1 MLLCLS
7 AVTEIVL
14 SASIAIC
21 TGLGW
26 LTSKTHHRI
35 NELDTRLD
43 AAELRMAR
51 EYVAK
56 KDLTEAVD
64 RVEAHM
70 IRIESKLDKIV
81 ITSPHRY

>member
-1 MLLCLS
+1 
-7 AVTEIVL
+7 
-14 SASIAIC
+14 
-21 TGLGW
+21 
-26 LTSKTHHRI
+26 
-35 NELDTRLD
+35 
-43 AAELRMAR
+43 MAR

>member
-1 MLLCLS
+1 MFFLV
-7 AVTEIVL
+7 AVTELVV
-14 SASIAIC
+14 SASVAIC

-26 LTSKTHHRI
+26 ITSKTYHRI
-35 NELDTRLD
+35 NELDSRLD
-43 AAELRMAR
+43 AAELRMAT

-56 KDLTEAVD
+56 KDLTDAVD

-70 IRIESKLDKIV
+70 IRIENKLDKIV